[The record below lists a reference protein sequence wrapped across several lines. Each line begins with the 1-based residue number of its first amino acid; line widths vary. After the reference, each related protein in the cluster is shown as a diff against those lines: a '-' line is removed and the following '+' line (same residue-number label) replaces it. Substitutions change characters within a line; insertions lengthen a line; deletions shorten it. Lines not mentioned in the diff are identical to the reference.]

1 MGYETRWIPTGGGE
15 TGCWLLA
22 LGCWPADR
30 HAPENDVWSPSYRW
44 RMMGLLADKESPAM
58 SRTVSAAR
66 PFLMVR
72 SLAGVASRR
81 GLARVAGG
89 FAVAAPLGALFDGA
103 NLEAKKKRKN
113 NKRRRGSCTDG
124 KRNGKESDVD
134 CGGKCPAC
142 AIGQRCKSRHD
153 CATALCANNR
163 CQPCSTRLRQCG
175 EDAIG
180 TCFCETEVGGD
191 VAIFAGV
198 CNSPVESVAAA
209 TCDDCPAGMNCLP
222 TPGTEVACLP
232 RCGAS

>member
-1 MGYETRWIPTGGGE
+1 
-15 TGCWLLA
+15 
-22 LGCWPADR
+22 
-30 HAPENDVWSPSYRW
+30 
-44 RMMGLLADKESPAM
+44 M

-72 SLAGVASRR
+72 ALAGVASRR

-89 FAVAAPLGALFDGA
+89 FAVAAPLGALVGSA
-103 NLEAKKKRKN
+103 NLEAGKKRKSK

-142 AIGQRCKSRHD
+142 AIGQRCKSRDD

-163 CQPCSTRLRQCG
+163 CQPCSRTLAQCG
-175 EDAIG
+175 DDAEG
-180 TCFCETEVGGD
+180 TCFCETEVGQDDGSG
-191 VAIFAGV
+191 AGV
-198 CNSPVESVAAA
+198 CCSSVESVSAA

-222 TPGTEVACLP
+222 TSGTEVACLP
-232 RCGAS
+232 RCGAA